1 MKLGSYSLAR
11 ERLITIPG
19 VNIQA
24 ADVIIAEIGV
34 DMGKFPSAAH
44 LCSWAGMS
52 PGSDQS
58 GKKRRK
64 AKTTKGSQWL
74 RTTLVQVAWSASHT
88 KETRFSAQ
96 YRGQVPRLGK
106 KRALIALA
114 HKVLMVIY
122 RILKE
127 GITYQEPG
135 PQVCPRP

>member
-1 MKLGSYSLAR
+1 M
-11 ERLITIPG
+11 TIPG
-19 VNIQA
+19 VDVQA

-34 DMGKFPSAAH
+34 DMGKFPSAGH

-52 PGSDQS
+52 PGNDQS

-74 RTTLVQVAWSASHT
+74 RTTLVQVAWAASHT
-88 KETRFSAQ
+88 KKTRLSAQ
-96 YRGQVPRLGK
+96 YRRQGPRLGK
-106 KRALIALA
+106 KKALVALA
-114 HKVLMVIY
+114 HKILMLVY

-127 GITYQEPG
+127 GMTYQEPG